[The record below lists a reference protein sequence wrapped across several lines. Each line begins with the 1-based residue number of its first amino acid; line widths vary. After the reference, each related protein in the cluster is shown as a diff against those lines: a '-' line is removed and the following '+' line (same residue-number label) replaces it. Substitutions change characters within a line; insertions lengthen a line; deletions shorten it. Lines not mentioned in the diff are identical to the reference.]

1 MRRDKVKLGWK
12 DVLILSI
19 AVKAAEEIK
28 PSQQAK
34 RDVFNKF
41 GVSGTDKDPILTS
54 IFYRVLK
61 RQGILDKIIKNITGV
76 TNSLLLD
83 PYLRSALRVFIE
95 LEVFSRGW
103 VTFENPYQ
111 VRKRLSAFLSRKSH
125 PYTGMWFFDT
135 SWGLRKYVP
144 KPSRLEE
151 NLELKYLLPSWYIE
165 RIVRLIG
172 REEAE
177 KYFNALNSKPKLSVR
192 VNVLKTNVE
201 EIIRELSSSGAK
213 DITVSKIVPTVIRF
227 QGPFNF
233 DSFKPFKNGEVIIQ
247 EESAA
252 LAPILLNPKPDDF
265 VVDLAAAP
273 GGKTELMGE
282 LMHNEGVIHAYDV
295 DEKRVGRMRE
305 LLRIAGISNVVI
317 HVKDGRTAPSELG
330 KGVADKVLVDA
341 PCSSDGT
348 IMKNPDLRWRLM
360 EDEVS
365 KFAQIQYE
373 LLKAGIKLLKV
384 GGELLYSTCSMLKE
398 ENEDVIE
405 YLLSKEGKRIKLIG
419 LVGPY
424 EPGFLEGTMR
434 AWPHKHETIG
444 FFYAKLRR
452 IR

>member
-19 AVKAAEEIK
+19 AVKAAEEVK

-41 GVSGTDKDPILTS
+41 GISGTDKDPILTS
-54 IFYRVLK
+54 VFYRVLK
-61 RQGILDKIIKNITGV
+61 RQGILDKVIKNITGV
-76 TNSLLLD
+76 TNPLLLD
-83 PYLRSALRVFIE
+83 PYLRSVLRVFIE
-95 LEVFSRGW
+95 LEIFSRGW
-103 VTFENPYQ
+103 VTFENRYQ

-125 PYTGMWFFDT
+125 PYVGMWFFDI
-135 SWGLRKYVP
+135 SWGLRKYAP

-151 NLELKYLLPSWYIE
+151 SLELKYLLPSWYIE

-177 KYFNALNSKPKLSVR
+177 KYFSALNSKPKLSVR
-192 VNVLKTNVE
+192 VNVLKTTVD
-201 EIIRELSSSGAK
+201 EIIRELDSAGAK
-213 DITVSKIVPTVIRF
+213 DINISKVVPTVIRF

-252 LAPILLNPKPDDF
+252 LAPILLNPKPGDF

-282 LMHNEGVIHAYDV
+282 LMRNEGVIHAYDV
-295 DEKRVGRMRE
+295 DEKRVSRMRE
-305 LLRIAGISNVVI
+305 LLRMAGISNVII
-317 HVKDGRTAPSELG
+317 HIKDGRTAPSELG

-398 ENEDVIE
+398 EDEDVIE
-405 YLLSKEGKRIKLIG
+405 YLLSKEGKRIELIR
-419 LVGPY
+419 LEGPY

-452 IR
+452 TK